1 LYFASSDIFEN
12 IRPLVRERENISK
25 DIARLETEIKANLV
39 QLFPELLKNKTK
51 FDENLALDISK

>member
-25 DIARLETEIKANLV
+25 DIARLKTEIKANLV